1 VKKKDM
7 KKNFIIAMGLML
19 ANVSEAQFI
28 HGSIQKGTGYNQ
40 VDVLFRPT
48 FNSNA
53 GEYINY
59 VQFSLTIPI
68 AAYNAGVTA
77 TLVPVGNFAT
87 LAFAQGAQYTQA
99 STNERVFT
107 WVCVNPAITVMSWL
121 SNTPFIGATVTF
133 TGGPNNT
140 QIRMADYSNAGG
152 GSNVNTF
159 FVITCTQHGPFGDVT
174 DYSNFFYAHAGATT
188 NTYPNLDQ
196 HVQTV
201 QSVSLPVDIL
211 SFSGYKS
218 GTTNKLQ
225 WTTSSEQ
232 NNRGFEV
239 QRSMDGVNYNSIGF
253 INSLATGG
261 SSATQLDYDFID
273 NNVTGD
279 RQYYRLRMVSLNN
292 SSKLSNIVLIKGDK
306 PVTLTINGLFPNP
319 ANSMVNVLIGAPGHD
334 KVTLLV
340 TDMLGKTVVQH
351 VTEVETGSNT
361 IPIDINVLANGSYI
375 VKLICSS
382 NCETTV
388 GKFVKQ

>member
-1 VKKKDM
+1 M
-7 KKNFIIAMGLML
+7 KKIFIVIAGLML
-19 ANVSEAQFI
+19 AFGGEAQFI

-40 VDVLFRPT
+40 VDILFKPT

-68 AAYNAGVTA
+68 AVYTPGVIANLT
-77 TLVPVGNFAT
+77 PVGNFAT
-87 LAFAQGAQYTQA
+87 CAFAQGAQYTQA

-107 WVCVNPAITVMSWL
+107 WVCVNPQITVMSWL
-121 SNTPFIGATVTF
+121 ANTAFVGATVTF

-140 QIRMADYSNAGG
+140 QIKMADYSNAGG

-174 DYSNFFYAHAGATT
+174 DYSAFFYSHAGATT
-188 NTYPNLDQ
+188 GTYANLDQ
-196 HVQTV
+196 WVQTIPL
-201 QSVSLPVDIL
+201 VSLPADIL

-218 GTTNKLQ
+218 GTVNKLQ
-225 WTTSSEQ
+225 WTTTSEQ

-239 QRSMDGVNYNSIGF
+239 QRSLDGVNYNAIGF
-253 INSLATGG
+253 VNSLAAGG
-261 SSATQLDYDFID
+261 NSSSQLDYGFID

-292 SSKLSNIVLIKGDK
+292 SSKLSNIVLIKGDR
-306 PVTLTINGLFPNP
+306 PLTLMIDGLFPNP
-319 ANSMVNVLIGAPGHD
+319 ANSVVNVLIGSPGHD

-340 TDMLGKTVVQH
+340 TDMLGKTVVQQ

-361 IPIDINVLANGSYI
+361 IPLDISRLANGTYM

-382 NCETTV
+382 NCEGVV